1 MAPPVASI
9 CALLAGLLGPT
20 VAIQSAAGTSNML
33 TGPDIV
39 EFLKGMQDGVG
50 DKSGDVE
57 TCQKF
62 ALDLTKV
69 QAAVTK
75 LGSTDTL
82 LQGIADLATE
92 LQVLGPDF
100 GSCTTNIQSV
110 VSPVRAM
117 FTMPQS
123 VASGLE
129 AVVQPVMHFSEIMGL
144 ATDAQAALSKA
155 SYQEAGKH
163 VGKIL
168 SIVAPPATPPAT
180 SSPAAPPAT
189 SSPAAPPTA
198 TPSASP
204 STSAP

>member
-1 MAPPVASI
+1 MAPAVASA
-9 CALLAGLLGPT
+9 CAFLAVLLGPAA
-20 VAIQSAAGTSNML
+20 AIQSAAGASNVL
-33 TGPDIV
+33 TGSDVV
-39 EFLKGMQDGVG
+39 EFLKGVQEGVG
-50 DKSGDVE
+50 DRSGDVE
-57 TCQKF
+57 TCQTL
-62 ALDLTKV
+62 ALDLTKMH
-69 QAAVTK
+69 AAVTK
-75 LGSTDTL
+75 LGSTATL
-82 LQGIADLATE
+82 LQGVADLATE
-92 LQVLGPDF
+92 LQALAPDF
-100 GSCTTNIQSV
+100 GSCSTSLQSV
-110 VSPVRAM
+110 ISPASAM

-123 VASGLE
+123 FASGLE